1 MSLGRGDANGANA
14 RKTLPNRVIVTGP
27 AHAETLEYMAVKA
40 VKEGKPG
47 KPFVQP
53 PQLRTISAGHAVRE
67 SVTTLPPFD
76 TWQPKRRKPRR
87 KPMPTYP
94 KHAWSS

>member
-27 AHAETLEYMAVKA
+27 AHAETLEYLATRD
-40 VKEGKPG
+40 G
-47 KPFVQP
+47 KPFVQA
-53 PQLRTISAGHAVRE
+53 PQLRTVSAGHAPRE

-87 KPMPTYP
+87 KPMPVYP

>member
-27 AHAETLEYMAVKA
+27 AHAESLEYINALA
-40 VKEGKPG
+40 G
-47 KPFVQP
+47 KPFVQA
-53 PQLRTISAGHAVRE
+53 PQLRTISAGHAPRE
-67 SVTTLPPFD
+67 SITTLPPFD